1 MVVLSRAWKLC
12 VFPLFPVSLQRLI
25 SKMLTFLGNTKGNP
39 KVPPTQ
45 ERRCLFILS
54 RTEKR
59 VSSITRTSGRHAT
72 PPFKDLSLLMVHSEN
87 QFSC

>member
-25 SKMLTFLGNTKGNP
+25 RKMLTFLGNTKGNP

-45 ERRCLFILS
+45 ERRRLFILS